1 MSPVILGLGTA
12 VPPCAV
18 PQGRTAAM
26 TSAICG
32 HDEAEAERLAVFYGL
47 AGIARRHVAMLDP
60 GGDVPE
66 AVAASPRGPSTRWR
80 MERYEAQVGPL
91 AVRAARAALADSGVG
106 PGSVTQV
113 VSVSCTGFAAP
124 GFDLSLIRH
133 LELDP
138 GVGRTHVGFM
148 GCHGALNGLRVARAL
163 ASADPGARVLLCA
176 AELCSLHFSYGP
188 GSDRSAPNAL
198 FADGA
203 AALVIGSRGPG
214 GEGKGG
220 HTPWRLRANGSTLI
234 PGTEG
239 AMSWRVGDLGFAM
252 TLGVEVPALIREHL
266 PGWVR
271 GWLAGQGLST
281 ADVGSWAVHPGGPRI
296 LDAAQAALGLSRDDL
311 AVSRE
316 VLANYGNMSS
326 PTVLFILERLIAR
339 DAPRPCVALGFG
351 PGLAVEAALF
361 D

>member
-1 MSPVILGLGTA
+1 MSPAVLGLGTA

-18 PQGRTAAM
+18 PQGRAAAM

-32 HDEAEAERLAVFYGL
+32 HNEAEAERLAVYYGL

-80 MERYEAQVGPL
+80 MERYEAQVVPL
-91 AVRAARAALADSGVG
+91 AVRAARAALDDSGLD
-106 PGSVTQV
+106 PGAVTQV

-124 GFDLSLIRH
+124 GFDLGLIRH

-163 ASADPGARVLLCA
+163 AAAEPGARVLVCA

-203 AALVIGSRGPG
+203 AALVVGDAGPVSRDG
-214 GEGKGG
+214 GRGA
-220 HTPWRLRANGSTLI
+220 WRLRANGSTLI

-252 TLGVEVPALIREHL
+252 TLAAEVPALIREHL

-271 GWLAGQGLST
+271 GWLGRHGLTPS
-281 ADVGSWAVHPGGPRI
+281 DVGSWAVHPGGPRI
-296 LDAAQAALGLSRDDL
+296 LDAAQAALGLGREAL

-316 VLANYGNMSS
+316 VLAGYGNMSS

-351 PGLAVEAALF
+351 PGLAVEAALL